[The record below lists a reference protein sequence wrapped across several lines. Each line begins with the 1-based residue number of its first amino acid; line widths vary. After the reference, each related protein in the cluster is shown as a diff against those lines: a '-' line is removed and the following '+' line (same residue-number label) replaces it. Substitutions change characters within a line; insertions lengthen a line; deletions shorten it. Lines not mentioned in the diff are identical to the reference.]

1 MAAQK
6 GGRLKY
12 LIFAITL
19 AVAWGGV
26 LPAPVFIAAAG
37 VIVASAYWR
46 SRQATLLRLGATF
59 TGCTLMHVML
69 SRLDSEVLAAAS
81 DMERSVMVFGA
92 SDQVM
97 ATAAVVV
104 MFLAS
109 TVALGEP
116 RHHA

>member
-1 MAAQK
+1 
-6 GGRLKY
+6 
-12 LIFAITL
+12 
-19 AVAWGGV
+19 
-26 LPAPVFIAAAG
+26 
-37 VIVASAYWR
+37 
-46 SRQATLLRLGATF
+46 
-59 TGCTLMHVML
+59 MHVML